1 MCKLDIDESLDYIL
15 DNPIIDETPE
25 EVVLQVNYEKEYLKK
40 LSVRL
45 SNSEKKLEGLNVFH
59 QYMRNGKPIPSVKQL
74 MDILLKHND

>member
-1 MCKLDIDESLDYIL
+1 MCKLDIDESLDILL
-15 DNPIIDETPE
+15 DNPITDETPE

-59 QYMRNGKPIPSVKQL
+59 QYMENGTPMPSVKQI
-74 MDILLKHND
+74 MDIMLDIK